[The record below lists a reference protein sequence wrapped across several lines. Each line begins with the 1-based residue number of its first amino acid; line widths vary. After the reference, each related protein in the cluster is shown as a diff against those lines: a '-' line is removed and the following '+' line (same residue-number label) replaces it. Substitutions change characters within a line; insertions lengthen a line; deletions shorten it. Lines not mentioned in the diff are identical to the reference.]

1 MIGDDMKNKNGFTL
15 VELLAVIAILGILM
29 VFAVPELLSQL
40 KKSKEDALNRVKDI
54 VISAAKNYVSD
65 YELNAPISVSITDL
79 CDEDY

>member
-40 KKSKEDALNRVKDI
+40 KKSKGDALNKVKDKQELLY
-54 VISAAKNYVSD
+54 KNNN
-65 YELNAPISVSITDL
+65 LNSKVKKIGGIK
-79 CDEDY
+79 YGRK